1 MNALPIFQKAEA
13 YLNIQLTHSG
23 PGGTPQPVG
32 PFVTISRESGTDGT
46 ALARAL
52 AERLPAGDG
61 HPWAVYSGNLIE
73 EMLRTN
79 NLPPH
84 LARYLPEDRISEVD
98 ASVGEVVGLHP
109 NLWMLVAKTNELV
122 RQLARSGHAILL
134 GRGANFAT
142 HDLPHG
148 IHLRLVA
155 RPAFRDAH
163 AAQALGIGLAEATA
177 RNAERDA
184 ARQRYVRAN
193 FNANIAD
200 PTAYDLVIN
209 VAQVPFAAM
218 IDLVVNYVTTH
229 ELQRRATAA
238 TP

>member
-1 MNALPIFQKAEA
+1 MNTLPIFQKAEA
-13 YLNIQLTHSG
+13 YLNIQLTRSG
-23 PGGTPQPVG
+23 PGGLPQPVG
-32 PFVTISRESGTDGT
+32 PFVTLSRESGTDGS

-52 AERLPAGDG
+52 ADRLPAGEG
-61 HPWAVYSGNLIE
+61 HPWSVYSGNLIE
-73 EMLRTN
+73 EMLRNN

-84 LARYLPEDRISEVD
+84 LARYLPEDRISELE

-109 NLWMLVAKTNELV
+109 SLWMLVAKTNELM

-142 HDLPHG
+142 LDLPHG
-148 IHLRLVA
+148 IHVRLVA

-163 AAQALGIGLAEATA
+163 AARTLGISLGEATA

-184 ARQRYVRAN
+184 ARQRYVRAT
-193 FNANIAD
+193 FSANLAD

-209 VAQVPFAAM
+209 AAQVPFAAM
-218 IDLVVNYVTTH
+218 VDLVVNYVAAH
-229 ELQRRATAA
+229 ERHLRAAA
-238 TP
+238 AH

>member
-23 PGGTPQPVG
+23 PGGAPQPVG

-52 AERLPAGDG
+52 AERLPAGEG
-61 HPWAVYSGNLIE
+61 HPWEVYSGNLIE

-79 NLPPH
+79 NLPPQ
-84 LARYLPEDRISEVD
+84 LARFLPEDRISEVD

-109 NLWMLVAKTNELV
+109 NLWMLVAKTNDLV
-122 RQLARSGHAILL
+122 RRLARSGHAILL

-142 HDLPHG
+142 LDLPHG

-163 AAQALGIGLAEATA
+163 AARALGISLAEATA

-184 ARQRYVRAN
+184 ARQRYVRAT

-218 IDLVVNYVTTH
+218 VDLVVNYVAAH
-229 ELQRRATAA
+229 ECHLHPATAA
-238 TP
+238 H

>member
-1 MNALPIFQKAEA
+1 MNTLPFFQKAEA

-23 PGGTPQPVG
+23 PGGFPQPVG
-32 PFVTISRESGTDGT
+32 PFVTLSRESGTDGS

-52 AERLPAGDG
+52 ADRLPAGEG

-73 EMLRTN
+73 EMLRNN

-84 LARYLPEDRISEVD
+84 LARYLPEDRISELE

-109 NLWMLVAKTNELV
+109 SLWMLVAKTNELM

-142 HDLPHG
+142 LDLPHG
-148 IHLRLVA
+148 IHVRLVA
-155 RPAFRDAH
+155 RPAFRDTH
-163 AAQALGIGLAEATA
+163 AARTLGISLGEATA

-184 ARQRYVRAN
+184 ARQRYVRAT
-193 FNANIAD
+193 FSANLAD

-209 VAQVPFAAM
+209 AAQVPFAAM
-218 IDLVVNYVTTH
+218 VDLVVNYVAAH
-229 ELQRRATAA
+229 ERHLRAAA
-238 TP
+238 AAH